1 MVFCAI
7 PTANDVLCKKTTNM
21 KKLTLSI
28 IAIIV
33 ITLNLHADPIIIPTT
48 VDPSNETTERGH
60 RMPPAPVM
68 AVVDIEAGTVSGTSP
83 LLDGIVSY
91 QIWEADGSLCIADA
105 SDPATAFRAVDG
117 LHGTYMLRMRGD
129 GYTLTGHIDL

>member
-1 MVFCAI
+1 
-7 PTANDVLCKKTTNM
+7 M
-21 KKLTLSI
+21 KHILLTLLI
-28 IAIIV
+28 ILAGAT
-33 ITLNLHADPIIIPTT
+33 TLVQAQTQTSGFDYTTDEETDKPTT
-48 VDPSNETTERGH
+48 EPNRGH

-68 AVVDIEAGTVSGTSP
+68 AVVDMEAGTVSGTSP

-91 QIWEADGSLCIADA
+91 QIWEANGSLCIADA
-105 SDPATAFRAVDG
+105 SDIATAFKAVDG

>member
-1 MVFCAI
+1 
-7 PTANDVLCKKTTNM
+7 
-21 KKLTLSI
+21 
-28 IAIIV
+28 
-33 ITLNLHADPIIIPTT
+33 
-48 VDPSNETTERGH
+48 
-60 RMPPAPVM
+60 MPPAPVM
-68 AVVDIEAGTVSGTSP
+68 AVVDMEAGTVSGTSP

-105 SDPATAFRAVDG
+105 SDIATAFKAVDG